1 VVFDFSGRFRGTST
15 NGSLQSMNPAE
26 MKALSHQGN
35 PSHEQLIEMQS
46 AQQSMRAVGARN
58 NIEVPKVN
66 FYPSR
71 HPDPRKARKKD
82 IKQARVLLKPS
93 KRSFF
98 NPLRWAGLKYRYN
111 KSAGACVVDGC
122 DCQKLIQYDNLYA
135 KITDEATGES
145 LWDLYWQNPVT
156 GEPTAFIAR
165 ENVTDGRLMRG
176 TYCPEHLHLY
186 HLLTKWEGE
195 NEKERLK
202 TKGGMR
208 EMVRKGVSTVAVP
221 ISVLK
226 KKNNTPEF
234 LMKYEPFFV
243 ELEKD
248 SKRHAGISI
257 THYKNPNNGMNDITA
272 VYFDLRYFHDELNMI
287 PTEVGISDA
296 IGSVGIEQAEHQQ
309 VQEQNVPQQQY
320 TLPQQ

>member
-1 VVFDFSGRFRGTST
+1 MVLGFDGLWRVPRNDG
-15 NGSLQSMNPAE
+15 GLQTANQAE

-46 AQQSMRAVGARN
+46 AQQSMRAAGARN

-82 IKQARVLLKPS
+82 IKQARALLKPS

-98 NPLRWAGLKYRYN
+98 NPLRWAGFKYRFN
-111 KSAGACVVDGC
+111 KNAGACVVDGC

-135 KITDEATGES
+135 KITDEATGDS
-145 LWDLYWQNPVT
+145 LWDMYWQNPVT

-186 HLLTKWEGE
+186 HLLCKWEAE
-195 NEKERLK
+195 QEKERLK

-208 EMVRKGVSTVAVP
+208 EMVKKGVSTVAIP

-226 KKNNTPEF
+226 KKTNTPEF
-234 LMKYEPFFV
+234 LLKYEPFFV

-248 SKRHAGISI
+248 SKRHAGIKI
-257 THYKNPNNGMNDITA
+257 AHYKNPVTGLNDITS
-272 VYFDLRYFHDELNMI
+272 VYFDLRYFHQELGMGEEDVNLM
-287 PTEVGISDA
+287 DA
-296 IGSVGIEQAEHQQ
+296 MGSLGVEQANRQQ
-309 VQEQNVPQQQY
+309 VQEQNTPQQQY